1 MSAESIEIDFDTA
14 DQAVTAYRGEDTSG
28 DGNSNSGNGNDTPGE
43 ADWGELVEG
52 EHSFVG
58 GWALWY
64 QPNREDESRRWFV
77 FRTTNSGQFQ
87 ALNMSGVAED
97 YPLETGLEELP
108 HTLDR
113 AEAVAAYE
121 TWLENADP
129 EDIDRG
135 TEEGRNPG
143 DGDGSGGDGQNGND
157 SKKEKNWTEWKKM
170 EQSSGWHIFR
180 RQHKYESKEEFFAAG
195 KNAQGENVFLAP
207 GGEIVKKEHI
217 FDYIEDVY
225 AAIEAYTENPS
236 QKDPEDRPTGAPP
249 GQGNLPGDRGSKP
262 PGSNLPVV
270 GPAAQAVG
278 GITNLLLL
286 VGAVAVLFYI
296 SEYQGYTNW
305 TDYIEP
311 EGST

>member
-14 DQAVTAYRGEDTSG
+14 DQAIAAYRGEDTSG
-28 DGNSNSGNGNDTPGE
+28 GTDDGGPTNGDDTPGE
-43 ADWGELVEG
+43 GDWGELQEG
-52 EHSFVG
+52 DHSFIG
-58 GWALWY
+58 GWALFY
-64 QPNREDESRRWFV
+64 QPNLENDTRRWFV
-77 FRTTNSGQFQ
+77 LRVTNGGQFQ
-87 ALNMSGVAED
+87 ALNMSGVAQD
-97 YPLETGLEELP
+97 YSRDTGPEELP

-113 AEAVAAYE
+113 AEAIAAYE

-135 TEEGRNPG
+135 TEEGRTPG
-143 DGDGSGGDGQNGND
+143 EDGQNDENGQD
-157 SKKEKNWTEWKKM
+157 EANWTEWQKI
-170 EQSSGWHIFR
+170 EQEAGWHIFR
-180 RQHKYESKEEFFAAG
+180 RQHKYESREEFFAAG

-207 GGEIVKKEHI
+207 GGKIVEEEHI
-217 FDYIEDVY
+217 YDYIEDVY
-225 AAIEAYTENPS
+225 AAIEAYTENAD
-236 QKDPEDRPTGAPP
+236 QKDPSERLTGAPP
-249 GQGNLPGDRGSKP
+249 GQGNLPGNRGGKP

-278 GITNLLLL
+278 GIGNLLLL

-296 SEYQGYTNW
+296 SESQGYTNW

>member
-14 DQAVTAYRGEDTSG
+14 EQAVATYRG
-28 DGNSNSGNGNDTPGE
+28 TPGE
-43 ADWGELVEG
+43 GDWGKLVEG
-52 EHSFVG
+52 DHSFVG
-58 GWALWY
+58 GWSLRY
-64 QPNREDESRRWFV
+64 QPNLENDTRRWFV
-77 FRTTNSGQFQ
+77 IRVTNDGPFQ
-87 ALNMSGVAED
+87 ALNMSGVAQD
-97 YPLETGLEELP
+97 YSRDTGLEELP

-135 TEEGRNPG
+135 TEEGRTPG
-143 DGDGSGGDGQNGND
+143 DDDGQSDGKD
-157 SKKEKNWTEWKKM
+157 EANWTEWQKI
-170 EQSSGWHIFR
+170 EQQSGWHIFR
-180 RQHKYESKEEFFAAG
+180 RQHKYESSEEFFAAG

-207 GGEIVKKEHI
+207 GGEIVEEEHI
-217 FDYIEDVY
+217 YNYIEDVY

-249 GQGNLPGDRGSKP
+249 GQGNLPGGGGTTP

-286 VGAVAVLFYI
+286 VGAAAVLFYI
-296 SEYQGYTNW
+296 SESRGYTNW